1 MPQPAADSSDEE
13 GEDGP
18 TEAAE
23 IDDAE
28 ILEDLPDD
36 AEVCAPVLDNECAC
50 RALEA
55 NGQR

>member
-1 MPQPAADSSDEE
+1 MVVPQPAVDSSDEE

-18 TEAAE
+18 TEEAE

-36 AEVCAPVLDNECAC
+36 AEVCAPVLDNVCAPC
-50 RALEA
+50 AR
-55 NGQR
+55 G